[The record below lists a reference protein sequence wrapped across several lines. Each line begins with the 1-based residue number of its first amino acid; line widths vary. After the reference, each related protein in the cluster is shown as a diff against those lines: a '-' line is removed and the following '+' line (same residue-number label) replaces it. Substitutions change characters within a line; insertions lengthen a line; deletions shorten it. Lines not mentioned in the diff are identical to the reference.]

1 VGARVAVALTGSDAG
16 PDADWETC
24 VARAGVELRSATRA
38 DLHIAMTALEASMR
52 DSVEAAYGAW
62 DAAEQR
68 ALFARSF
75 DLASHRIVR
84 CDGADAGV
92 LAVESRVHCLHLAR
106 VFLLPRFQR
115 RGIGA
120 RIVSALLESARVRPC
135 ALELSVL
142 RTNPAAFR
150 FYERLGFR
158 VVGETP
164 THWLLEA
171 E

>member
-1 VGARVAVALTGSDAG
+1 MGARVAVALIGSSS
-16 PDADWETC
+16 WETSL
-24 VARAGVELRSATRA
+24 ARAGVELRPATRA
-38 DLHIAMTALEASMR
+38 DLDFAAAALEASMR
-52 DSVEAAYGAW
+52 AFVEAAYGAW
-62 DAAEQR
+62 NAAEQR

-92 LAVESRVHCLHLAR
+92 LAVEPRVHCLHLAR
-106 VFLLPRFQR
+106 LFLLPRFQR
-115 RGIGA
+115 RGIGT
-120 RIVSALLESARVRPC
+120 RIVRALLESARARPC
-135 ALELSVL
+135 PLELSVL

-150 FYERLGFR
+150 FYELLGFR

>member
-1 VGARVAVALTGSDAG
+1 VAVALIGSSS
-16 PDADWETC
+16 WETS
-24 VARAGVELRSATRA
+24 VARAGVEFRPATRG
-38 DLHIAMTALEASMR
+38 DLDFALTALEASMR
-52 DSVEAAYGAW
+52 ESVEAAYGAW

-84 CDGADAGV
+84 CDGADTGV

-115 RGIGA
+115 RGIGT
-120 RIVSALLESARVRPC
+120 RVVRALLESARARPC
-135 ALELSVL
+135 PLEL
-142 RTNPAAFR
+142 R